1 MKKSI
6 ALILA
11 LTLILTLVPPVIL
24 PSASANV
31 TPLGSLVIV
40 EEMLYGETRTGS
52 LLERIETVEMDIYGK
67 VQEGA
72 VLMRIDRVLSFLQD
86 SEGDG
91 GLQLLLNLAEWGF
104 SATLSGEKPMVERL
118 DNLELVLYGTGQSG
132 NISERAERL
141 MLDIW
146 GTTKLDVQQVSLP
159 AQTLVKVALSTT
171 VNSGEAKVG
180 DKVLFTVA
188 EDVMIGGRVVIPVGT
203 SGLATVTEVT
213 AAARL
218 GKDGRVV
225 LDFGRISALDG
236 TQVPLK
242 VDEKATERNR
252 SLELA
257 AGASMAGIILLG
269 PVGLVGGYFVRGKDV
284 QIEANTQFYV
294 ETTRAVPVLGF
305 YFRPALNQ

>member
-1 MKKSI
+1 MRKRI
-6 ALILA
+6 ALVLA
-11 LTLILTLVPPVIL
+11 LTLVLSLIPPVVS
-24 PSASANV
+24 PSVFANV

-40 EEMLYGETRTGS
+40 EEMLYGQAQEGS
-52 LLERIETVEMDIYGK
+52 LLERIEKVEMDIYGT

-72 VLMRIDRVLSFLQD
+72 VLMRINRVLTFLQD
-86 SEGDG
+86 SDGDG

-104 SATLSGEKPMVERL
+104 SATLSGEKPMIERL
-118 DNLELVLYGTGQSG
+118 DNLELVLYGTGQPG
-132 NISERAERL
+132 NISKRAERL
-141 MLDIW
+141 MLDVW

-159 AQTLVKVALSTT
+159 PQTLVKVALTST
-171 VNSGEAKVG
+171 VNSGQAQVG
-180 DKVLFTVA
+180 DTVVYKVV

-203 SGLATVTEVT
+203 TGVATVTEVT

-225 LDFGRISALDG
+225 LDFGRVSSLDG
-236 TQVPLK
+236 TQIPLK
-242 VDEKATERNR
+242 VDETATERNR

-294 ETTRAVPVLGF
+294 ETTRAMPVLGF
-305 YFRPALNQ
+305 YFRPALGN

>member
-1 MKKSI
+1 MRKRI
-6 ALILA
+6 ALVLA
-11 LTLILTLVPPVIL
+11 LTLVLSLIPPVVS
-24 PSASANV
+24 PSVFANV

-40 EEMLYGETRTGS
+40 EEMLYGQAQEGS
-52 LLERIETVEMDIYGK
+52 LLERIEKVEMDIYGT

-72 VLMRIDRVLSFLQD
+72 VLMRIDRVLTFLQD
-86 SEGDG
+86 SDGDG

-104 SATLSGEKPMVERL
+104 SATLSGEKPMIERL
-118 DNLELVLYGTGQSG
+118 DNLELVLYGTGQPG
-132 NISERAERL
+132 NISKRAERL
-141 MLDIW
+141 MLDVW

-159 AQTLVKVALSTT
+159 PQTLVKVALTST
-171 VNSGEAKVG
+171 VNSGQAQVG
-180 DKVLFTVA
+180 DTVVYKVV

-203 SGLATVTEVT
+203 TGVATVTEVT

-225 LDFGRISALDG
+225 LDFGRVSSLDG
-236 TQVPLK
+236 TQIPLK
-242 VDEKATERNR
+242 VDETATERNR

-294 ETTRAVPVLGF
+294 ETTRAMPVLGF
-305 YFRPALNQ
+305 YFRPALGN

>member
-1 MKKSI
+1 VVS
-6 ALILA
+6 
-11 LTLILTLVPPVIL
+11 
-24 PSASANV
+24 PSVFANV

-40 EEMLYGETRTGS
+40 EEMLYGQAQEGS
-52 LLERIETVEMDIYGK
+52 LLERIEKVEMDIYGT

-72 VLMRIDRVLSFLQD
+72 VLMRIDRVLTFLQD
-86 SEGDG
+86 SDGDG

-104 SATLSGEKPMVERL
+104 SATLSGEKPMIERL
-118 DNLELVLYGTGQSG
+118 DNLELVLYGTGQPG
-132 NISERAERL
+132 NISKRAERL
-141 MLDIW
+141 MLDVW

-159 AQTLVKVALSTT
+159 AQTLVKVALTST
-171 VNSGEAKVG
+171 VNSGQAQVG
-180 DKVLFTVA
+180 DTVVYKVV

-203 SGLATVTEVT
+203 TGVATVTEVT

-225 LDFGRISALDG
+225 LDFGRVSSLDG
-236 TQVPLK
+236 TQIPLK
-242 VDEKATERNR
+242 VDETATERNR

-294 ETTRAVPVLGF
+294 ETTRAMPVLGF
-305 YFRPALNQ
+305 YFRPALGN